1 MKECSVLKPAA
12 AVVATFAVL
21 YGLFFGAH
29 LAVVLFLGS

>member
-1 MKECSVLKPAA
+1 VML
-12 AVVATFAVL
+12 TFAVL